1 MLMQILK
8 TIEQISTKSQST
20 HLSEQHFPMY
30 HTDIWMYGCGRTVWE
45 QCVLKKLVLKLVW

>member
-1 MLMQILK
+1 MQILK